1 MWFLPYE
8 KLAIKTQLNNK
19 ELIRKIADVTDT
31 TGDYHF
37 FSFLTSHKP
46 YRGKIKIDG
55 FEISRWINYRNSFL
69 PTIKGEIT
77 PELSGTSI
85 KIIMHP
91 HFIVIIF
98 IFLFVSGSI
107 APILRQIFNAILVL
121 RSGTSFINEFSKVQF
136 DLLVFPLFA
145 YGLTMFGFKI
155 ESIKSKK
162 YLKELFEAREVT
174 EYNLF
179 RFGDIGE

>member
-8 KLAIKTQLNNK
+8 TLAIKTQLNNK
-19 ELIRKIADVTDT
+19 ELIQRITEVTDT
-31 TGDYHF
+31 TGDYHI

-69 PTIKGEIT
+69 PIIRGEIA
-77 PELSGTSI
+77 PELSGASI

-98 IFLFVSGSI
+98 IFILVSGSI
-107 APILRQIFNAILVL
+107 APILRQMLNAILAL
-121 RSGTSFINEFSKVQF
+121 QSATSFINEFSKVQF

-174 EYNLF
+174 EYSLF
-179 RFGDIGE
+179 RFGYID